1 MVLPTVLLRV
11 AGSHSFVSPPEIS
24 LDFNNVGVR
33 DMLLHFR
40 AIGRGRRG
48 FYTSEDFGSE
58 DRGRRWEPTLAAD
71 FLLHA
76 AWSFSMGPDSMM
88 TPHVETGCLNRY
100 QPK

>member
-11 AGSHSFVSPPEIS
+11 AGSPSFVSPPEIS

-33 DMLLHFR
+33 DMLLHR

-88 TPHVETGCLNRY
+88 TPHVETGCLW
-100 QPK
+100 